1 MSRLWE
7 RFWFD
12 FRVSSLHLA
21 IFRFAFFSLFALDAW
36 LQIKGAPRY
45 FAGDF
50 NVSQLAGS
58 PLESLLPTPNRPL
71 MLTLFI
77 GQAYLAACLAVGRLS
92 RVWVA
97 VLAVLFGLGYF
108 VSQLDSYQHHFMMLL
123 VLGALSFQRW
133 QPEERARSSLGDWPL
148 RLVLVVV
155 SLVYFWAIVTKAEPI
170 WLEGRTL
177 SAQVSKG
184 WMKAL
189 IDGLPIGSNRPLGSW
204 AFASQMVMLIEA
216 LLAVAIH
223 VRSLRLPAFVIGT
236 GFHLALEL
244 SGQLSIG
251 LFSYFMVALYLLVLP
266 VEDIRRWLSK
276 PFPGLAAPLPASS
289 EGKDRELALG
299 KRLIAFAIVIMTLGG
314 ALIGL
319 SLFSSGWAVYVPAV
333 LTAFGILL
341 LLRGSTVARKEGAS
355 EASPPPAAP
364 STSHRYLGA
373 MAILLGAGG
382 TWLALPFEDAPVLAA
397 VVGILG
403 LGLAVH
409 WWLTQTK
416 RLRIVGTHLVA
427 CAAIALLAQ
436 VTDTAHKYYL
446 SLGYAS
452 HRFGERQAAVHG
464 FTRATEVAPDD
475 EVANRYL
482 AGLIMDDDPQRA
494 LQLFRKGQQIA
505 PDEFRNYLGEAML
518 YHRMSRGEEAYRAAK
533 EAESRAPG
541 NKDALAIM
549 SYWRAQLPNMP

>member
-1 MSRLWE
+1 
-7 RFWFD
+7 
-12 FRVSSLHLA
+12 
-21 IFRFAFFSLFALDAW
+21 
-36 LQIKGAPRY
+36 
-45 FAGDF
+45 
-50 NVSQLAGS
+50 
-58 PLESLLPTPNRPL
+58 
-71 MLTLFI
+71 
-77 GQAYLAACLAVGRLS
+77 
-92 RVWVA
+92 
-97 VLAVLFGLGYF
+97 
-108 VSQLDSYQHHFMMLL
+108 
-123 VLGALSFQRW
+123 
-133 QPEERARSSLGDWPL
+133 
-148 RLVLVVV
+148 
-155 SLVYFWAIVTKAEPI
+155 
-170 WLEGRTL
+170 
-177 SAQVSKG
+177 
-184 WMKAL
+184 
-189 IDGLPIGSNRPLGSW
+189 
-204 AFASQMVMLIEA
+204 
-216 LLAVAIH
+216 
-223 VRSLRLPAFVIGT
+223 
-236 GFHLALEL
+236 
-244 SGQLSIG
+244 
-251 LFSYFMVALYLLVLP
+251 
-266 VEDIRRWLSK
+266 
-276 PFPGLAAPLPASS
+276 
-289 EGKDRELALG
+289 
-299 KRLIAFAIVIMTLGG
+299 
-314 ALIGL
+314 
-319 SLFSSGWAVYVPAV
+319 
-333 LTAFGILL
+333 
-341 LLRGSTVARKEGAS
+341 
-355 EASPPPAAP
+355 
-364 STSHRYLGA
+364 